1 VTAYIALSLAEGTA
15 KKNQICVFCNPP
27 FPQRN
32 IVKFMS
38 FISTAIISS
47 AVYTFRGAH

>member
-1 VTAYIALSLAEGTA
+1 
-15 KKNQICVFCNPP
+15 
-27 FPQRN
+27 
-32 IVKFMS
+32 MS